1 MNIYEIIPWNNI
13 GLEIKYAVYY
23 AFIVS
28 LGFEE
33 KIRFINPYNTK
44 HFADANVDET
54 LIDIE

>member
-1 MNIYEIIPWNNI
+1 MNIYKIIPWNNI

-33 KIRFINPYNTK
+33 KIRFINSYNTK
-44 HFADANVDET
+44 HFANANVDKP
-54 LIDIE
+54 